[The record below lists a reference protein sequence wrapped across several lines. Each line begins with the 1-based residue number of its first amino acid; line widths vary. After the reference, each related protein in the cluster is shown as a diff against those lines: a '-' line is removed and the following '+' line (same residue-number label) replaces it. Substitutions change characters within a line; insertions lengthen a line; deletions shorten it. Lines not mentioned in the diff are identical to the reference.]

1 MQECSTYTKKKTGLF
16 FGSFSPIHVGHMA
29 VANYMAVCTDLEEVW
44 FVVSPQNPLKPSNHL
59 WDEQFRLDLVKKAV
73 EGIPFFAV
81 CDLEFSLPRPSYTID
96 TLNLLS
102 EQYPDR
108 AFVLVMGSDGLAQFS
123 QWKAADQIVAR
134 YSRYIYPRHDSEPL
148 CGDPGST
155 IVPNARVVAAPR
167 IEISSTFI
175 RESLALQR
183 DVRCFVP
190 QSIWSL
196 LRERY

>member
-1 MQECSTYTKKKTGLF
+1 MQKRSTHTKKTGLF
-16 FGSFSPIHVGHMA
+16 FGSFSPIHIGHMA
-29 VANYMAVCTDLEEVW
+29 VANYMAVCTDLEELW
-44 FVVSPQNPLKPSNHL
+44 FVVSPQNPLKPSNQL
-59 WDEQFRLDLVKKAV
+59 WEEAFRLDLVKKAV

-81 CDLEFSLPRPSYTID
+81 CDLEFSLPRPSYTIN
-96 TLNLLS
+96 TLNALS

-108 AFVLVMGSDGLAQFS
+108 TFVLVMGSDGLAQFS
-123 QWKAADQIVAR
+123 QWKSADQIVSR
-134 YSRYIYPRHDSEPL
+134 YSRYIYPRYDSEPTGL
-148 CGDPGST
+148 ASGAMM
-155 IVPNARVVAAPR
+155 IPNATVVQAPR

-190 QSIWSL
+190 ESIWPL